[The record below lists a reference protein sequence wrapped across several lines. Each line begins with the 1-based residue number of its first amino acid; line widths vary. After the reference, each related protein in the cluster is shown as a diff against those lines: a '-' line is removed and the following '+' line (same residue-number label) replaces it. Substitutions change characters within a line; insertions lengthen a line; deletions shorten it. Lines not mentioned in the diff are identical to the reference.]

1 MYKTLMICASFLI
14 YPSYTSISRD
24 GLNVMINFLSRVVGS
39 QDGENK
45 GEEGMGTWASHG

>member
-24 GLNVMINFLSRVVGS
+24 DLNVMINFLSRVVGS

-45 GEEGMGTWASHG
+45 GDEGMDTWASHG